1 MIFCTYFYDMKYIF
15 FRNRLI
21 NMSKQIFSILVLIE
35 LFCNSRYC
43 SKLRIQQK
51 YTFPLVPEND
61 TSRTK
66 NSTEKVIMC
75 DNFSNSNDIQ
85 RRIPCHSIINRSC
98 FIRVHSLFQWWRKSI
113 DWKYFKVTM
122 NFSVSTIWRITKL
135 FCDIN
140 IYLYCAHSFSW
151 KTFLV

>member
-1 MIFCTYFYDMKYIF
+1 MIFCTYFYDMNYIF

-75 DNFSNSNDIQ
+75 DC
-85 RRIPCHSIINRSC
+85 RKII
-98 FIRVHSLFQWWRKSI
+98 FQTLMTSKEEFPVI
-113 DWKYFKVTM
+113 
-122 NFSVSTIWRITKL
+122 L
-135 FCDIN
+135 
-140 IYLYCAHSFSW
+140 
-151 KTFLV
+151 